1 MIMLIFLVR
10 HAESTWNSQKKIQ
23 GQKDPPLSTYGKR
36 EAKLVGKRFKELP
49 FDGVCTSP
57 QKRALETARAIVGK
71 KADISIDED
80 LREICLGKW
89 EGKTLAQIRKQYGDK
104 FDRWAVRPDRIPI
117 PGGEDFKAF
126 VRRVKKA
133 LRKIEKGNPDGNVL
147 VVGHGGVIS
156 TYVTVVL
163 NIKPVDVWCVTVK
176 NASVTIVE
184 VKDGLR
190 RLVTFNDIS
199 HLMHIKEIADK
210 DVTHVD

>member
-1 MIMLIFLVR
+1 MLIFLVR

-23 GQKDPPLSTYGKR
+23 GQKDPPLSAYGER
-36 EAKLVGKRFKELP
+36 EAKLVGKRFKELT
-49 FDGVCTSP
+49 FDEVCSSP
-57 QKRALETARAIVGK
+57 LKRARETARAIIGK
-71 KADISIDED
+71 KVEISVDDD
-80 LREICLGKW
+80 LREINLGKW
-89 EGKTLAQIRKQYGDK
+89 EGKTLAQIRRQSGEK

-126 VRRVKKA
+126 VRRVKKIM
-133 LRKIEKGNPDGNVL
+133 RRIEKKNPDGNVL
-147 VVGHGGVIS
+147 IVSHGGVIS

-199 HLMHIKEIADK
+199 HLMHLKDIADK

>member
-1 MIMLIFLVR
+1 VR

-36 EAKLVGKRFKELP
+36 EARLVGKRFKELS
-49 FDGVCTSP
+49 FDAVCSSP
-57 QKRALETARAIVGK
+57 QKRALETARTIMGK
-71 KADISIDED
+71 EVDISVDTD
-80 LREICLGKW
+80 LCEINLGKW
-89 EGKTLAQIRKQYGDK
+89 EGKTLFQIRKHYGDK

-133 LRKIEKGNPDGNVL
+133 MRKIEKGHPDGNVL

-156 TYVTVVL
+156 TYVTLVL
-163 NIKPVDVWCVTVK
+163 NIKAVDVWCVTVK

-190 RLVTFNDIS
+190 RLVTFNDVS
-199 HLMHIKEIADK
+199 HLMHLKEIADK
-210 DVTHVD
+210 DVTYVD

>member
-1 MIMLIFLVR
+1 MLIFLVR
-10 HAESTWNSQKKIQ
+10 HAESTWNSKKKIQ
-23 GQKDPPLSTYGKR
+23 GQKDPPLSSYGKR
-36 EAKLVGKRFKELP
+36 EARLVGKRFKELV
-49 FDGVCTSP
+49 FDEVFSSP
-57 QKRALETARAIVGK
+57 LKRALETARSIVGK
-71 KADISIDED
+71 KADIHVDDD
-80 LREICLGKW
+80 LREINLGKW
-89 EGKTLAQIRKQYGDK
+89 EGRTLFQIRKQYGEK

-133 LRKIEKGNPDGNVL
+133 LRKIEKKNPDGNVL

-156 TYVTVVL
+156 TYVTVAL
-163 NIKPVDVWCVTVK
+163 NIKAIDVWCVTVK

-184 VKDGLR
+184 VKDGMR

-199 HLMHIKEIADK
+199 HLMNLKDIADK

>member
-1 MIMLIFLVR
+1 MLIFLVR

-36 EAKLVGKRFKELP
+36 EARLVGKRFKELS
-49 FDGVCTSP
+49 FEAVCSSP
-57 QKRALETARAIVGK
+57 QKRALETARIIMGK
-71 KADISIDED
+71 KVDISIDTD
-80 LREICLGKW
+80 LCEINLGKW
-89 EGKTLAQIRKQYGDK
+89 EGKTLFQIRKQYGDK

-133 LRKIEKGNPDGNVL
+133 MRKIEKSHREGNVL
-147 VVGHGGVIS
+147 IVGHGGVIS
-156 TYVTVVL
+156 TYVTLVL
-163 NIKPVDVWCVTVK
+163 NIKSVDVWCVTVK

-190 RLVTFNDIS
+190 RLVTFNDVS
-199 HLMHIKEIADK
+199 HLMHLKEIADK
-210 DVTHVD
+210 DITHVD

>member
-1 MIMLIFLVR
+1 MLIFLVR

-23 GQKDPPLSTYGKR
+23 GQKDPPLSAYGKR
-36 EAKLVGKRFKELP
+36 EAKLVGKRFKELS
-49 FDGVCTSP
+49 FDAVCSSP
-57 QKRALETARAIVGK
+57 LQRAHETALAIVGK
-71 KADISIDED
+71 RTEISLDED
-80 LREICLGKW
+80 LREISLGKW
-89 EGKTLAQIRKQYGDK
+89 EGKTLGQIRKQYGDK
-104 FDRWAVRPDRIPI
+104 FDHWAVRPDRIPI

-133 LRKIEKGNPDGNVL
+133 LRKIEKNHPDGNVL

-163 NIKPVDVWCVTVK
+163 NIKAVDVWCVTVK

-184 VKDGLR
+184 VKDGMR

-199 HLMHIKEIADK
+199 HLMPLREIGDK

>member
-1 MIMLIFLVR
+1 MLIFLVR

-36 EAKLVGKRFKELP
+36 EARLLGKRFKELS
-49 FDGVCTSP
+49 FDAVCSSP
-57 QKRALETARAIVGK
+57 QKRALETARTIMGK
-71 KADISIDED
+71 KADISVDTD
-80 LREICLGKW
+80 LCEINLGKW
-89 EGKTLAQIRKQYGDK
+89 EGKTLFQIRKQYGDK

-133 LRKIEKGNPDGNVL
+133 MRKIEKSHPDGNVL
-147 VVGHGGVIS
+147 IVGHGGVIS
-156 TYVTVVL
+156 TYVTIVL
-163 NIKPVDVWCVTVK
+163 NIKPIDVWCVTVK

-190 RLVTFNDIS
+190 RLVTFNDVS
-199 HLMHIKEIADK
+199 HLMHLKEIADK
-210 DVTHVD
+210 DVTYVD

>member
-1 MIMLIFLVR
+1 MLIFLVR
-10 HAESTWNSQKKIQ
+10 HAESTWNDQKKIQ
-23 GQKDPPLSTYGKR
+23 GQKDPPLSAYGKR
-36 EAKLVGKRFKELP
+36 EAKLVGKRFKELS
-49 FDGVCTSP
+49 FECVCSSP
-57 QKRALETARAIVGK
+57 QKRAIETARAIVGK
-71 KADISIDED
+71 KTEIQIDED
-80 LREICLGKW
+80 LREISLGKW

-133 LRKIEKGNPDGNVL
+133 IRKVERSHPEGNAL
-147 VVGHGGVIS
+147 IVGHGGVIS

-184 VKDGLR
+184 VKDGMR

-199 HLMHIKEIADK
+199 HLMHLKDIAEK

>member
-1 MIMLIFLVR
+1 MLIFLVR
-10 HAESTWNSQKKIQ
+10 HAESTWNRQKKIQ

-36 EAKLVGKRFKELP
+36 EAKLVGKRFRELP
-49 FDGVCTSP
+49 FDAVYSSP
-57 QKRALETARAIVGK
+57 QRRALETARSIVGK
-71 KADISIDED
+71 KAEISIDED

-89 EGKTLAQIRKQYGDK
+89 EGRTVSQIRKKSGEN
-104 FDRWAVRPDRIPI
+104 FERWVVRPDRIPI
-117 PGGEDFKAF
+117 PGGEDFRAF

-133 LRKIEKGNPDGNVL
+133 LRKIERNHPDGNVL
-147 VVGHGGVIS
+147 LVGHGGVIS

-184 VKDGLR
+184 VKNGIR

-199 HLMHIKEIADK
+199 HLMHLREIADK
-210 DVTHVD
+210 EVTHVD